1 MTKYF
6 GTDGIRGI
14 AGEFLTKELAERVG
28 MSLKRL
34 KKRKVI
40 VGMDTRES
48 GPMLAKG
55 ILDGAQKAGINTIE
69 AGIVPTP
76 LLAHLSKR
84 IGCLGVMI
92 TASHNPFHDN
102 GIKLF
107 VYGKKLF
114 LDEETLLEE
123 CLNGIVAIEP
133 AYHPGTDL
141 PAIDPMAYY
150 LPLFANLLQKTEL
163 KIVIDTA
170 NGATYQTAKAIFT
183 QITDHLIVIGDQP
196 NGQNINLGVGSTHL
210 ELLRETVLK
219 TGSDVGFAFDGDG
232 DRVLAID
239 HLGRIVDGDLLIYLC
254 AMMLKSQGKLP
265 NNTIVLT
272 KMSNLGLIQALKKH
286 GIDVEITDVGDKYV
300 VDAMDHQGLFLGG
313 ENSGHIINKTLLE
326 TGDGVL
332 NAAYIVS
339 IMSQSSKSLAE
350 LVSTVTLFPDRLHNL
365 KNIDRELAKHPRVL
379 KMVEEVTQ
387 ILGENGKVLVRAS
400 GTEPLI
406 RISVSA
412 QTEELVELYINKFI
426 ALFDE
431 LRKG

>member
-1 MTKYF
+1 
-6 GTDGIRGI
+6 
-14 AGEFLTKELAERVG
+14 
-28 MSLKRL
+28 L
-34 KKRKVI
+34 KKRKLI

-48 GPMLAKG
+48 SPMLAKG
-55 ILDGAQKAGINTIE
+55 ILEGAQRAGINTIE

-92 TASHNPFHDN
+92 TASHNPFRDN

-141 PAIDPMAYY
+141 PVIDPLTYY
-150 LPLFANLLQKTEL
+150 LPLFASLLQKTKL
-163 KIVIDTA
+163 KIVIDSA
-170 NGATYQTAKAIFT
+170 NGATFQTAKLIFS
-183 QITDHLIVIGDQP
+183 QLTDHLTVIGDQP

-219 TGSDVGFAFDGDG
+219 TASDLGFAFDGDG
-232 DRVLAID
+232 DRVMAID
-239 HLGRIVDGDLLIYLC
+239 HLGNIIDGDLLIYVC
-254 AMMLKSQGKLP
+254 ALRLKSLGKLP
-265 NNTIVLT
+265 GNRVVLT
-272 KMSNLGLIQALKKH
+272 KMSNLGILQALQKE
-286 GIDVEITDVGDKYV
+286 GIDVLLTDVGDKYV
-300 VDAMDHQGLFLGG
+300 VDAMDHEGLFLGG

-332 NAAYIVS
+332 NAAFVLNILHEEG
-339 IMSQSSKSLAE
+339 KSLAE
-350 LVSTVTLFPDRLHNL
+350 LVKDVTLFPDKLHNL
-365 KNIDRELAKHPRVL
+365 KNIDCELAKHPRVVQL
-379 KMVEEVTQ
+379 VAEVSEL
-387 ILGENGKVLVRAS
+387 LGANGKVLVRAS

-412 QTEELVELYINKFI
+412 STEELVDTYIRKFI
-426 ALFDE
+426 ELFDE
-431 LRKG
+431 LRSV